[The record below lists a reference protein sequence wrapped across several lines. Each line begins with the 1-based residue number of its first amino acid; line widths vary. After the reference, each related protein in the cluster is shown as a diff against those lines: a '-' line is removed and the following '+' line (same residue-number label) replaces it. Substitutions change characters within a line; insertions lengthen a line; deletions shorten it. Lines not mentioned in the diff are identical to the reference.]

1 MERQLLLNG
10 AGVSSDR
17 VTWQATGVVRLAEC
31 VHQGGVCTDVLF
43 LPKSK
48 GLFVSSGRG
57 GVNLWTTQRIPK
69 GGGIELLVVV
79 QCCSKNVMVVRTL
92 LVDGGGGRSGGRSS
106 GRGGGVRGGVTE
118 EDKGGEM
125 EEEEG
130 GGGELRIVACAG
142 KQLIHM
148 VVHPLKKQSMSSS
161 YVARHVCFHPNLNL
175 DQTRPPTFQLLQ
187 KSGSLQQQ
195 PVTAPMK
202 GLKLGGGSIHSP
214 RPPFK
219 AGPDGRSR
227 SGAAS
232 PRTNKVILGRSKL
245 MRTTGLDEGDGNEDM
260 SSLTKRMTLEKMK
273 SRKNSDRSKMGEKKM
288 KMKMRKGKE
297 VRGNQV
303 RLEEEKETA
312 MRSQSTAERRESDD
326 TATASLLLEKE
337 VAPWIVMDPALAA
350 FDGTMTGKTTPGEWK
365 LENKK
370 HLTWGNV

>member
-1 MERQLLLNG
+1 MKIPTRHVGGSYPYIFFSSCLLSEQHDLLIAKESPYALEMERQLLLNG

-17 VTWQATGVVRLAEC
+17 VTWQATGVNKLASC
-31 VHQGGVCTDVLF
+31 VHQEGVCTDVLF

-79 QCCSKNVMVVRTL
+79 QCCSKNVTVVRTL
-92 LVDGGGGRSGGRSS
+92 LVVDGGRRSS
-106 GRGGGVRGGVTE
+106 GRGGGVRRGVTE
-118 EDKGGEM
+118 EDEVEKVVEVV

-161 YVARHVCFHPNLNL
+161 YVARHVCFHPNLDV

-187 KSGSLQQQ
+187 KSQSLQQHQ
-195 PVTAPMK
+195 VTAPMK
-202 GLKLGGGSIHSP
+202 GLNLGGGSIHSP

-245 MRTTGLDEGDGNEDM
+245 MRTTGLDEGDGNED
-260 SSLTKRMTLEKMK
+260 
-273 SRKNSDRSKMGEKKM
+273 D
-288 KMKMRKGKE
+288 GKPG
-297 VRGNQV
+297 GN
-303 RLEEEKETA
+303 KTI
-312 MRSQSTAERRESDD
+312 
-326 TATASLLLEKE
+326 
-337 VAPWIVMDPALAA
+337 AP
-350 FDGTMTGKTTPGEWK
+350 GCC
-365 LENKK
+365 
-370 HLTWGNV
+370 